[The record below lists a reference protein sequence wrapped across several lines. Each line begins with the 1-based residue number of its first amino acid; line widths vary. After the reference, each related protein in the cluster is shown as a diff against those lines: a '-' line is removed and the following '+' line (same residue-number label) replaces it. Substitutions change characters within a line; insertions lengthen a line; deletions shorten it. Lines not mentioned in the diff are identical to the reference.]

1 MATTFA
7 RCASGLT
14 FIATWN
20 RKTNRTET
28 FSNTLSTSFSSGYP
42 GKRLPASRLARGKD
56 LANITSMKIRC
67 LTKALL
73 PAS

>member
-20 RKTNRTET
+20 RET
-28 FSNTLSTSFSSGYP
+28 AQRRSRTLSLRHFQVGIQV
-42 GKRLPASRLARGKD
+42 KD
-56 LANITSMKIRC
+56 F
-67 LTKALL
+67 LL
-73 PAS
+73 QDWLEERT